1 MAFRVLIV
9 DDNRLMRDMIKR
21 SVELSGLEISCV
33 DMANDGRE
41 ALEKLRAAWYD
52 LVLLDINMPVMNG
65 EQFLQ
70 ALRSDL
76 ALRDTLVIVV
86 STESSVP
93 RIARLRELGAGFVHK
108 PFTPEELIAAVR
120 ALLAR
125 PPIAS
130 RGETP

>member
-9 DDNRLMRDMIKR
+9 DDNRIMRDMVR
-21 SVELSGLEISCV
+21 RAVELSGLEIAAI
-33 DMANDGRE
+33 DTAGDGRE
-41 ALEKLRAAWYD
+41 ALAKLRAAWFD

-65 EQFLQ
+65 EQFL
-70 ALRSDL
+70 AELRADV

-86 STESSVP
+86 STESSAP

-120 ALLAR
+120 ALLAAR
-125 PPIAS
+125 QGQAGGQP
-130 RGETP
+130 